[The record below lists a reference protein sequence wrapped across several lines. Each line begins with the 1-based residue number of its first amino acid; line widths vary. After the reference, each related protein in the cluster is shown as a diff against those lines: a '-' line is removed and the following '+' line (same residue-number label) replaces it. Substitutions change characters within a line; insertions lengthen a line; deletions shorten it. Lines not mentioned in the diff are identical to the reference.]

1 MTDDT
6 ADSAAANSGVY
17 FLPRVISSCIS
28 LPEPAASAS
37 AEPDMLAKTT
47 LCSTLTCASP
57 PGKRPTMALQKR
69 SSLSMMLPVL
79 MKVAARMNSGIA
91 SSR

>member
-1 MTDDT
+1 MTEDT
-6 ADSAAANSGVY
+6 ADNAAANSGVY
-17 FLPRVISSCIS
+17 LLPRVIISCIS

-47 LCSTLTCASP
+47 LCSTLTCARP
-57 PGKRPTMALQKR
+57 PGKRPTIALQKR

-79 MKVAARMNSGIA
+79 MNVAARMNSGIA